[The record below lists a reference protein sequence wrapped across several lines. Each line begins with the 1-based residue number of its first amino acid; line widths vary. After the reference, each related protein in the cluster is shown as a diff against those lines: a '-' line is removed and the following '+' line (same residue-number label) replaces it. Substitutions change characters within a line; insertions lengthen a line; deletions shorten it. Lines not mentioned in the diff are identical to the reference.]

1 VFIQIIQ
8 GKCTRQ
14 DELHAKADKWQEEIG
29 PLAEGWLGGTYG
41 FTDDDMFVAVV
52 RFDSKESAMAN
63 SARPEQGQWWAQM
76 EPLFDGPVE
85 FHDCNDVSL
94 MLDGGSDSAGF
105 VQIIRGKVEDPDRL
119 KSMLQQGTEMMHA
132 ARPDVLG
139 MTLAIEDDGTFTQT
153 VAFTDEASARAGE
166 SKEMPE
172 EAAQEMHEWDEVMK
186 DVSYMD
192 LRHPWFTSHA

>member
-14 DELHAKADKWQEEIG
+14 DELHALFDRWNQEVG
-29 PLAEGWLGGTYG
+29 PSAVGWLGGTFG
-41 FTDDDMFVAVV
+41 FTDDDMFVGVV

-63 SARPEQGQWWAQM
+63 SALPEQGKWAAEM
-76 EPLFDGPVE
+76 EALFEGPVE

-119 KSMLQQGTEMMHA
+119 KSMLQQGTEMMHE

-139 MTLAIEDDGTFTQT
+139 MTLAVEDDGTFTQT

-172 EAAQEMHEWDEVMK
+172 EAQQEMHEWDEVMK

-192 LRHPWFTSHA
+192 LRHPWFTSRA